1 MEVMGERFLPL
12 GRVASWMKALRG
24 QPARELV
31 GSAVLHL
38 LVIVLLVHARRP
50 WVAPVRMP
58 GRANGTRVLL
68 TYSPGRAS
76 LKERQTVKSPKVIP
90 AKQRLPKIKVEER
103 RPAPPVVAAPSPAS
117 ANPDS
122 NTGND
127 GLGTGDVNIALLTY
141 FPVPKPDLTQLPHGT
156 RGDVV
161 IDVVIDATGRIVQ
174 ATMAKGLGH
183 GVDEAVL
190 ATVQQWTF
198 HPATRDGR
206 PVASEQELLFHY
218 ERS

>member
-1 MEVMGERFLPL
+1 MEAMG
-12 GRVASWMKALRG
+12 S
-24 QPARELV
+24 
-31 GSAVLHL
+31 L
-38 LVIVLLVHARRP
+38 LVSANRGSFWRGLPRRMLLGSVLLHVTVILMLVHTRRP
-50 WVAPVRMP
+50 WIAPVRMP
-58 GRANGTRVLL
+58 GTAQGSRVLL
-68 TYSPGRAS
+68 TYSPGRAAMR
-76 LKERQTVKSPKVIP
+76 ERSTLKSPKILPV
-90 AKQRLPKIKVEER
+90 KQRQPKVKVPELK
-103 RPAPPVVAAPSPAS
+103 PAPAVAPAPAS
-117 ANPDS
+117 ASPDS
-122 NTGND
+122 STGND

-161 IDVVIDATGRIVQ
+161 IDVVIDATGKIVQ

-198 HPATRDGR
+198 HPATKDGR

>member
-1 MEVMGERFLPL
+1 MDGMGERLVVRD
-12 GRVASWMKALRG
+12 RVAAWSKGLRRL
-24 QPARELV
+24 PRREML
-31 GSAVLHL
+31 GSAILHL
-38 LVIVLLVHARRP
+38 LVIVMLLHSRRP
-50 WVAPVRMP
+50 WIAPVRMP
-58 GRANGTRVLL
+58 GTASGSRVLL

-76 LKERQTVKSPKVIP
+76 LREQSTLKSPKVVP
-90 AKQRLPKIKVEER
+90 VRQRQPKAKVPEPT
-103 RPAPPVVAAPSPAS
+103 PAPPVATPSPAS

-122 NTGND
+122 STGND

-198 HPATRDGR
+198 HPATKDGR

>member
-1 MEVMGERFLPL
+1 MGKHSASRVYGALPGRMKRALLRPGVLASALLHMLCFL
-12 GRVASWMKALRG
+12 
-24 QPARELV
+24 
-31 GSAVLHL
+31 
-38 LVIVLLVHARRP
+38 LLVHARHP

-58 GRANGTRVLL
+58 GTANGSRMLL
-68 TYSPGRAS
+68 TYSPGRAA
-76 LKERQTVKSPKVIP
+76 LQERTALRNPKIQPV
-90 AKQRLPKIKVEER
+90 KQRLPKAKLPPPS
-103 RPAPPVVAAPSPAS
+103 PAPLVTVAPSPAS

-122 NTGND
+122 RTGND
-127 GLGTGDVNIALLTY
+127 GVGTGDVNIALLTY

-161 IDVVIDATGRIVQ
+161 IDVVIDATGKIVQ

-183 GVDEAVL
+183 GVDETVL

-198 HPATRDGR
+198 HPATKDGR

-218 ERS
+218 EHS